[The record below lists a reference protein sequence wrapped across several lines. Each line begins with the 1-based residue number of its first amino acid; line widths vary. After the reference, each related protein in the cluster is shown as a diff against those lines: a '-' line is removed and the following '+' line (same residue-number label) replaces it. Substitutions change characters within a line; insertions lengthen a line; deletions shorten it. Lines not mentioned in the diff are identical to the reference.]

1 MRRSGVIA
9 AMLITVA
16 AASTACGAGPSIRPD
31 VAVVRDDPGVA
42 VDRTPQDETEV
53 PELPVPSAEPAWRNC
68 TDETLSSFDAPPGP
82 QGLVLE
88 CAEVVAPIDAA
99 GNVTG
104 TFPLAVMRAR
114 LPDTPTDVAPLVL
127 TTGADIASTRAL
139 TGMATGPM
147 SGALTMRPIVAVDR
161 RGIGNSLAIDCIF
174 PADRRGLGDLGQFG
188 RTGDAPERVADLGRQ
203 ATVSCTDY
211 LQPQQ
216 LMFGAS
222 HAADDIERLRQVWG
236 VDRIGLLGVGNG
248 ATVALAYAA
257 AYPGAVGRLVLD
269 SPAAATA
276 DAELMAESQAR
287 GAEAA
292 VDAFAQQCTALDCAL
307 GDDPRAA
314 IEDLHEQATEGA
326 LAPVSA
332 NSFLTAL
339 TGVLGTPRADL
350 QARVREV
357 ADVLAAARDG
367 DVMPLVE
374 LVGAAEE
381 RLSTDGQFVAR
392 CSDGQR
398 WPTPTHAGDLARS
411 WSTLYPLYGAA
422 LATGLTACAAWP
434 SLPPPPLPS
443 ALDVPVL
450 VSSGAAD
457 PVVGD
462 AGVESVTGVLTA
474 GGIAWASLSWQGAGY
489 SAVLHSGCVQARVEA
504 YLSGG
509 ELPPNGS
516 LCPA

>member
-1 MRRSGVIA
+1 MRRTGVLAAVWIA
-9 AMLITVA
+9 VA
-16 AASTACGAGPSIRPD
+16 AVSTACGAGPSIRPE
-31 VAVVRDDPGVA
+31 VAVVRDDPGVSG
-42 VDRTPQDETEV
+42 DRSTEDETVV
-53 PELPVPSAEPAWRNC
+53 PELPAPATEPAWRDC
-68 TDETLSSFDAPPGP
+68 TAETISAFDAPPGP
-82 QGLVLE
+82 AGLVLE
-88 CAEVVAPIDAA
+88 CAEVVTPIDVA
-99 GNVTG
+99 GTVPG

-114 LPDTPTDVAPLVL
+114 LADTPGDAAPLVL
-127 TTGADIASTRAL
+127 TTGADTASTRAL
-139 TGMATGPM
+139 TGLATGPM
-147 SGALTMRPIVAVDR
+147 SGALAMRPIVAVDR

-174 PADRRGLGDLGQFG
+174 PADQRGLGDLGQFG
-188 RTGDAPERVADLGRQ
+188 RSGDAADRVAELGRQ
-203 ATVSCTDY
+203 ATISCTDY

-222 HAADDIERLRQVWG
+222 HAADDIERLRQVWE
-236 VDRIGLLGVGNG
+236 VDRIGILGVGNG

-269 SPAAATA
+269 SPAPATA
-276 DAELMAESQAR
+276 DAEIMAESQAR

-292 VDAFAQQCTALDCAL
+292 VDAFARQCADLDCAL

-314 IEDLHEQATEGA
+314 IEELHRRAAGGE

-357 ADVLAAARDG
+357 ADVLAGARDG
-367 DVMPLVE
+367 DVMPLIE

-381 RLSTDGQFVAR
+381 ALATDGQFVAQ

-398 WPTPTHAGDLARS
+398 WPTPAHAGDLAQN
-411 WSTLYPLYGAA
+411 WSTLYPLYGAEIA
-422 LATGLTACAAWP
+422 SGLTACAAWP
-434 SLPPPPLPS
+434 SLPPPPLPA

-457 PVVGD
+457 PIVGN

-474 GGIAWASLSWQGAGY
+474 GGIAWAALSWQGAGY
-489 SAVLHSGCVQARVEA
+489 SAALHSGCVQSRMEI